1 MPFDRPRKPHRKE
14 RCPTENNTFTARN
27 ARRLIPYR
35 PRRLA
40 RRGAPSLFQLLLPSV
55 LGVCVCS
62 LLLLGSTW
70 AWFSAAARSD
80 VSAVRSAE
88 IFTKK
93 DMTSQ
98 TQALAGLDKLS
109 DEELLALVAPEGQ
122 TFAAYAADTEP
133 EGQTFA
139 AYAAD
144 TEPEGQTFAAYAAQ
158 TDLAL
163 LAQARAE
170 NAAPAYDMLTVTL
183 TAEGTV
189 STGYFA
195 VTYNGTRYYSHAVKP
210 GDQVSFTVGRELYDA
225 GYLCGDF
232 AVEACWGARPANV
245 PTLADLEA
253 VCAKDYDASYLA
265 PRYEQYLTALQM
277 RYSALVAKKIGR
289 AEEMRR
295 AEEARLAEEAAAQ
308 QGTEDSWPQEGDA
321 GAFYFLP

>member
-80 VSAVRSAE
+80 VGAVQSAK

-93 DMTSQ
+93 DTTSQ
-98 TQALAGLDKLS
+98 TQTLAGLDKLS
-109 DEELLALVAPEGQ
+109 DEELLALVALPPEGQ
-122 TFAAYAADTEP
+122 TFAAYAADMKLDIAP
-133 EGQTFA
+133 
-139 AYAAD
+139 YD
-144 TEPEGQTFAAYAAQ
+144 AAQ

-170 NAAPAYDMLTVTL
+170 NAAPAYDLLTVTL

-189 STGYFA
+189 SKGYFA

-225 GYLCGDF
+225 GYQRGDF

-253 VCAKDYDASYLA
+253 VCAKDFDDFYLA
-265 PRYEQYLTALQM
+265 PRYKQYLTALQM
-277 RYSALVAKKIGR
+277 RYSALVADEINR
-289 AEEMRR
+289 AEETRQA

-308 QGTEDSWPQEGDA
+308 QGTEDSWPQEDA

>member
-40 RRGAPSLFQLLLPSV
+40 RREAPSLFRLLLPSV

-80 VSAVRSAE
+80 VGAVRSAE

-93 DMTSQ
+93 DTTSQ
-98 TQALAGLDKLS
+98 TQTLAGLDELS
-109 DEELLALVAPEGQ
+109 NEAMLALVAPEGQ

-144 TEPEGQTFAAYAAQ
+144 MKLDIAPYDAAQ

-170 NAAPAYDMLTVTL
+170 NAAPAYDLLTVTL

-189 STGYFA
+189 SKGYFA

-225 GYLCGDF
+225 GYQRGDF

-245 PTLADLEA
+245 PTLDDLEM
-253 VCAKDYDASYLA
+253 VCAQDFDDFYLA

-277 RYSALVAKKIGR
+277 RYSALVAEEIGR

-308 QGTEDSWPQEGDA
+308 QGTEDSWPQEDA

>member
-1 MPFDRPRKPHRKE
+1 MRLLAAAPRQHVGVVQRRRPLRRGRGAERKNIHKE
-14 RCPTENNTFTARN
+14 GHDIADAD
-27 ARRLIPYR
+27 ARR
-35 PRRLA
+35 
-40 RRGAPSLFQLLLPSV
+40 S
-55 LGVCVCS
+55 
-62 LLLLGSTW
+62 
-70 AWFSAAARSD
+70 
-80 VSAVRSAE
+80 
-88 IFTKK
+88 
-93 DMTSQ
+93 
-98 TQALAGLDKLS
+98 DKLS
-109 DEELLALVAPEGQ
+109 DEELLALVA
-122 TFAAYAADTEP
+122 P

-170 NAAPAYDMLTVTL
+170 NAAPAYDLLTVTL

-189 STGYFA
+189 SKGYFA

-225 GYLCGDF
+225 GYQRGDF

-245 PTLADLEA
+245 PTLANLET
-253 VCAKDYDASYLA
+253 VCAQDFDDFYLA
-265 PRYEQYLTALQM
+265 PRYKQYLTALQM
-277 RYSALVAKKIGR
+277 RYSALVAEKIGR

>member
-1 MPFDRPRKPHRKE
+1 M
-14 RCPTENNTFTARN
+14 
-27 ARRLIPYR
+27 
-35 PRRLA
+35 
-40 RRGAPSLFQLLLPSV
+40 

-80 VSAVRSAE
+80 VGAVQSAK

-93 DMTSQ
+93 DTTSQ
-98 TQALAGLDKLS
+98 TQTLAGLDKLS
-109 DEELLALVAPEGQ
+109 DEELLALVVP
-122 TFAAYAADTEP
+122 P

-170 NAAPAYDMLTVTL
+170 NAAPAYDLLTVTL

-189 STGYFA
+189 SKGYFA

-210 GDQVSFTVGRELYDA
+210 GDQLSFTVGRELYDA
-225 GYLCGDF
+225 GYQRGDF

-253 VCAKDYDASYLA
+253 VCAQDFDDFYLA

-277 RYSALVAKKIGR
+277 RYSALVAEKIGR

-308 QGTEDSWPQEGDA
+308 QGTEDSWPQEDA

>member
-14 RCPTENNTFTARN
+14 RCPTETNIFTARN

-40 RRGAPSLFQLLLPSV
+40 RREAPSLFQLLLPSV

-80 VSAVRSAE
+80 VSAVQSAE
-88 IFTKK
+88 IFPEKTT
-93 DMTSQ
+93 TSQ
-98 TQALAGLDKLS
+98 TQTLAGLDKLS
-109 DEELLALVAPEGQ
+109 DEELLALVA
-122 TFAAYAADTEP
+122 P

-170 NAAPAYDMLTVTL
+170 NAAPAYDLLTVTL

-189 STGYFA
+189 SKGYFA
-195 VTYNGTRYYSHAVKP
+195 VTYNGTRYYSRAVKP

-225 GYLCGDF
+225 GYQRGDF

-253 VCAKDYDASYLA
+253 VCAKDFDDFYLA
-265 PRYEQYLTALQM
+265 PRYKQYLTALQM
-277 RYSALVAKKIGR
+277 RYSALVADEINR
-289 AEEMRR
+289 AEETRQA

-308 QGTEDSWPQEGDA
+308 QGTEDSWPQEDA

>member
-40 RRGAPSLFQLLLPSV
+40 RREAPSLFRLLLPSV

-80 VSAVRSAE
+80 VGAVRSAE

-93 DMTSQ
+93 DTTSQ
-98 TQALAGLDKLS
+98 TQTLAGLDELS
-109 DEELLALVAPEGQ
+109 NEAMLALVAPEGQ
-122 TFAAYAADTEP
+122 TFAAYAAYTELDIAP
-133 EGQTFA
+133 
-139 AYAAD
+139 YD
-144 TEPEGQTFAAYAAQ
+144 AAQ
-158 TDLAL
+158 ADLAL

-170 NAAPAYDMLTVTL
+170 NAAPAYDLLTVTL

-189 STGYFA
+189 SKGYFA

-225 GYLCGDF
+225 GYQRGDF

-245 PTLADLEA
+245 PTLANLET
-253 VCAKDYDASYLA
+253 VCAQDFDDFYLA

-277 RYSALVAKKIGR
+277 RYSALVADEINR
-289 AEEMRR
+289 AEETRQA

-308 QGTEDSWPQEGDA
+308 QGTEDSWPQEEDA

>member
-14 RCPTENNTFTARN
+14 RCPTETNIFTARN
-27 ARRLIPYR
+27 ARRLISYR

-40 RRGAPSLFQLLLPSV
+40 RREAPSLFQLLLPSV

-80 VSAVRSAE
+80 VSAVQSAE
-88 IFTKK
+88 IFPEKTT
-93 DMTSQ
+93 TSQ
-98 TQALAGLDKLS
+98 TQTLAGLDKLS

-122 TFAAYAADTEP
+122 TFAAYAADMKLDIAP
-133 EGQTFA
+133 
-139 AYAAD
+139 YD
-144 TEPEGQTFAAYAAQ
+144 AAQ

-163 LAQARAE
+163 LAQARAK
-170 NAAPAYDMLTVTL
+170 NAAPAYDLLTVTL

-195 VTYNGTRYYSHAVKP
+195 VTYNGTLYYSQAVKP

-225 GYLCGDF
+225 GYQRGDF

-245 PTLADLEA
+245 PTLANLET
-253 VCAKDYDASYLA
+253 VCAKDYDDFYLA

-277 RYSALVAKKIGR
+277 RYSALVAEKIGR

-308 QGTEDSWPQEGDA
+308 QGTEDSWPQEDA

>member
-27 ARRLIPYR
+27 ARRLIPYH

-40 RRGAPSLFQLLLPSV
+40 RREAPSLFQLLLPSV

-109 DEELLALVAPEGQ
+109 DEELLALVALPPEGQ
-122 TFAAYAADTEP
+122 TFAAYAADMKLDIAP
-133 EGQTFA
+133 
-139 AYAAD
+139 YD
-144 TEPEGQTFAAYAAQ
+144 AAQ

-170 NAAPAYDMLTVTL
+170 NAAPAYDLLTVTL

-189 STGYFA
+189 SKGYFA

-225 GYLCGDF
+225 GYQRGDF

-253 VCAKDYDASYLA
+253 VCAQDFDDFYLA

-277 RYSALVAKKIGR
+277 RYSALVAEKIGR

-308 QGTEDSWPQEGDA
+308 QGTEDSWPQEDA

>member
-1 MPFDRPRKPHRKE
+1 M
-14 RCPTENNTFTARN
+14 
-27 ARRLIPYR
+27 
-35 PRRLA
+35 
-40 RRGAPSLFQLLLPSV
+40 

-80 VSAVRSAE
+80 VSAVQSAK

-93 DMTSQ
+93 DTTSQ
-98 TQALAGLDKLS
+98 TQTLAGLDKLS

-163 LAQARAE
+163 LAQALAE
-170 NAAPAYDMLTVTL
+170 NAAPAYDLLTVTL

-195 VTYNGTRYYSHAVKP
+195 VTYNGTRYYSRAVKP

-225 GYLCGDF
+225 GYQRGDF

-245 PTLADLEA
+245 PTLANLET
-253 VCAKDYDASYLA
+253 VCAQDFDDFYLA

-277 RYSALVAKKIGR
+277 RYSALVADEINR
-289 AEEMRR
+289 AEETRQA

-308 QGTEDSWPQEGDA
+308 QGTEDSWPQEDA
-321 GAFYFLP
+321 GAFYFVP